1 MRPSQCSS
9 FGKKGG
15 EGDPATLQTHK
26 DRQLP
31 PLHLK
36 SWSLA
41 LWATYVLDKVLL
53 TKQAVDDCWS
63 KKTTYICMYVC
74 T

>member
-1 MRPSQCSS
+1 MLVIREE
-9 FGKKGG
+9 GG
-15 EGDPATLQTHK
+15 GGDPATLQTHK
-26 DRQLP
+26 DRRLP

-53 TKQAVDDCWS
+53 TKQAVDDVGARLP
-63 KKTTYICMYVC
+63 TYVC
-74 T
+74 TYVDT